1 MNGVWGKEENN
12 WTAQG
17 ASSAFL
23 PAPTL
28 KQDAS
33 AVGVLQPGFQGK
45 VRKEEGKDA
54 LRLPRN
60 WEGLGAGGEED
71 DRG

>member
-1 MNGVWGKEENN
+1 MLQDIMCFLSAPLPVSLCSVNGVWGKEENN

-28 KQDAS
+28 KQE
-33 AVGVLQPGFQGK
+33 GFS
-45 VRKEEGKDA
+45 VTDSSTLA
-54 LRLPRN
+54 
-60 WEGLGAGGEED
+60 AA
-71 DRG
+71 